1 MRCTHTRNF
10 NPTIRLNIAKGCSKV
25 SPACKNCFIGVF
37 DDIIFYDN
45 WKDKVE
51 NCNEFGANFLTSLST
66 DLFYEKLDC
75 LRDDYWKLVRDHP
88 NFIFTIITKR
98 VERIVE
104 CLPDDW
110 GEGYDNV
117 LINVTIENQKM
128 ADERIPIF
136 EKIPC
141 KHKGL
146 TITPMLEKMD
156 IEKYLSRYHYDIIE
170 CGGEEYFCILG
181 TMDVI
186 RPLYFDWVKDV
197 CDQAKRT
204 NTRFLFLHPGSKF
217 IDKDGNLIIDMA
229 ARHYFEI
236 CETFGLNYYQPI
248 EFTLKDGKI
257 IK

>member
-1 MRCTHTRNF
+1 M
-10 NPTIRLNIAKGCSKV
+10 
-25 SPACKNCFIGVF
+25 
-37 DDIIFYDN
+37 
-45 WKDKVE
+45 
-51 NCNEFGANFLTSLST
+51 
-66 DLFYEKLDC
+66 
-75 LRDDYWKLVRDHP
+75 
-88 NFIFTIITKR
+88 
-98 VERIVE
+98 
-104 CLPDDW
+104 
-110 GEGYDNV
+110 
-117 LINVTIENQKM
+117 INVTIENQKM